1 MRHPSKLALSFRPSA
16 ALKPMSAFRF
26 SVRCFTLNSKSWC
39 SSLLWLYA
47 ALGWQEKMKSLYD
60 ENTEFLN
67 KYKQQ
72 QEKKVIQYH
81 LTSKN
86 LKVEKTTDRLALDKS
101 RRTSRGHLADI
112 WRASGVSNWKAGIW
126 GRDGNWTEHGNGAGL
141 ENDWN
146 SSSWLWPV
154 RYEASHKRRLIAKIF
169 NVDILHYFTFLIIT
183 ELIRNMFDF

>member
-1 MRHPSKLALSFRPSA
+1 
-16 ALKPMSAFRF
+16 
-26 SVRCFTLNSKSWC
+26 
-39 SSLLWLYA
+39 
-47 ALGWQEKMKSLYD
+47 MKSLYD

-112 WRASGVSNWKAGIW
+112 WRASRVSNWKAGIW

-146 SSSWLWPV
+146 SSS
-154 RYEASHKRRLIAKIF
+154 
-169 NVDILHYFTFLIIT
+169 
-183 ELIRNMFDF
+183 